1 MAPRNKFTREEMIAA
16 AVQIVRA
23 RGEGALTAR
32 SVAEALHVS
41 TQPVFTCFHSM
52 EELRREVLSAARAVY
67 DSYVQRGLQT
77 EIPFFGFGM
86 EYIRFAREEPELY
99 RLLFLTGSSGGA
111 MSALAHSQSLARE
124 SLMRIYRID
133 ARAAD
138 FYFRD
143 MWLVV
148 HGLATLLV
156 TGEGAYTDR
165 EVGEILTGFSL
176 SLCRSI
182 KQIPGFVDGNYDR
195 NALFARLTRPEKEE
209 EHDVSGAA
217 PVSE

>member
-52 EELRREVLSAARAVY
+52 EELRREVLSAARTVY
-67 DSYVQRGLQT
+67 DSYVERGLQA

-99 RLLFLTGSSGGA
+99 RLLFLTGRSGGA

-143 MWLVV
+143 MWLAA
-148 HGLATLLV
+148 HSISTLIV
-156 TGEGAYTDR
+156 TGSCPYSDR
-165 EVGEILTGFSL
+165 EIEQILTGFSVGI
-176 SLCRSI
+176 CKAI
-182 KQIPGFVDGNYDR
+182 KEIHCFASGCFDRDAVFQALVDKKKG
-195 NALFARLTRPEKEE
+195 
-209 EHDVSGAA
+209 
-217 PVSE
+217 

>member
-67 DSYVQRGLQT
+67 DSYVERGLQT

>member
-67 DSYVQRGLQT
+67 DSYVQRGLQA

-156 TGEGAYTDR
+156 TGEGTYTDR

-195 NALFARLTRPEKEE
+195 DALFARLTRPEKEE

>member
-52 EELRREVLSAARAVY
+52 EELRREVLSAARTVY
-67 DSYVQRGLQT
+67 DSYVERGLQA

-99 RLLFLTGSSGGA
+99 RLLFFTGRSGGA
-111 MSALAHSQSLARE
+111 MSALAHS
-124 SLMRIYRID
+124 
-133 ARAAD
+133 
-138 FYFRD
+138 
-143 MWLVV
+143 
-148 HGLATLLV
+148 
-156 TGEGAYTDR
+156 
-165 EVGEILTGFSL
+165 
-176 SLCRSI
+176 
-182 KQIPGFVDGNYDR
+182 
-195 NALFARLTRPEKEE
+195 
-209 EHDVSGAA
+209 
-217 PVSE
+217 

>member
-52 EELRREVLSAARAVY
+52 EELRREVLSAARTVY
-67 DSYVQRGLQT
+67 DSYVERGLQA

-99 RLLFLTGSSGGA
+99 RLLFLTGRSGGA

-143 MWLVV
+143 MWLVA

-182 KQIPGFVDGNYDR
+182 RQIPGFVDGNYDR
-195 NALFARLTRPEKEE
+195 NALFARLTRPEEE
-209 EHDVSGAA
+209 ERHDVSGAA
-217 PVSE
+217 PISE

>member
-1 MAPRNKFTREEMIAA
+1 MAPRNKFTREEMVSAA
-16 AVQIVRA
+16 LQIVRM

-52 EELRREVLSAARAVY
+52 EELRREVSSAARAIY
-67 DSYVQRGLQT
+67 DAYVERGLKA

-99 RLLFLTGSSGGA
+99 RLLFFSNDSGGA
-111 MSALAHSQSLARE
+111 PDAFKHSQALVRD
-124 SLMRIYRID
+124 SLMRIYRLD

-148 HGLATLLV
+148 HGLAALIV
-156 TGEGAYTDR
+156 NGGSAYTDR
-165 EVGEILTGFSL
+165 EIGEILTGFSL

-182 KQIPGFVDGNYDR
+182 KQIPGFIDGDYDR
-195 NALFARLTRPEKEE
+195 DALFARLTQPEKG
-209 EHDVSGAA
+209 DSA
-217 PVSE
+217 

>member
-23 RGEGALTAR
+23 RGESALTAR

-209 EHDVSGAA
+209 KHDVSGAA